1 MSFRRIGRWLVLLLG
16 FGLLGPPVS
25 AADSTDPGRR
35 LRILTTL
42 PPLYSW
48 TAQVAGDLAQVEN
61 LLPGDVGPHEFQFR
75 PRDLEKLRQAD
86 LIIANGLGIENWM
99 EDAIRNNAK
108 ESARRVVRTSDGL
121 QPHLIYH
128 LPDFA
133 VEGAESKSSKGH
145 DHDHDHDH
153 DHAGET
159 GNPHVWLDPVFARH
173 GVTNILRA
181 LQQADPARAAGYARN
196 AEQYLETL
204 RRLDADFAQL
214 SREVKNRRL
223 VTYHDAFPYFTRRY
237 QLELVG
243 VVQDV
248 AGVEPSP
255 KYLAALS
262 RAIRREKVAA
272 IFTEP
277 QFNPRLVRRLS
288 EDLKIPVAELDVLE
302 TGKPTPEFYE
312 SGMRRNLAALRNTLR

>member
-1 MSFRRIGRWLVLLLG
+1 MSLARIGWMLLLVAG
-16 FGLLGPPVS
+16 WFAPGPSCP
-25 AADSTDPGRR
+25 AAEPAGTERKVR
-35 LRILTTL
+35 VLTTL

-61 LLPGDVGPHEFQFR
+61 LLPGDVGPHDFQFR

-86 LIIANGLGIENWM
+86 LIIANGLGIEAWM
-99 EDAIRNNAK
+99 EDAIRHNAK
-108 ESARRVVRTSDGL
+108 DSAQRVVRTSDGL

-128 LPDFA
+128 LPDFEVDA
-133 VEGAESKSSKGH
+133 PGSKAPRH

-153 DHAGET
+153 SGET

-173 GVTNILRA
+173 GVTNILQA
-181 LQQADPARAAGYARN
+181 LQKADPKNAAGYARN
-196 AEQYLETL
+196 AARYLETL
-204 RRLDADFAQL
+204 RQLDADFAQL

-262 RAIRREKVAA
+262 RAMRRQKVAA

-302 TGKPTPEFYE
+302 TGQPSPEFYE
-312 SGMRRNLAALRNTLR
+312 QGMRRNLAALRKTLR